1 MQSGVQHQN
10 KARKSLRGQNIMKN
24 TTLVKGSA
32 AIALGAALL
41 LGGGGTLANWNAAAT
56 QTPGEIVAGDLNL
69 VNTTSTGVWKDRAGA
84 TIDITTY
91 KVVPGD
97 KLTFTQDLTVTLK
110 GNKMAAEIATTG
122 IDAEVSGFTATNV
135 SVSEPVLT
143 VGVTPVSNPLVASV
157 GTQTVTATITFEFL
171 STTNNR
177 ADVNQTYNFNNVGFT
192 LEQVNTEG
200 DGLSEEL

>member
-1 MQSGVQHQN
+1 
-10 KARKSLRGQNIMKN
+10 MKN

-41 LGGGGTLANWNAAAT
+41 LGGGGTLANWNASAT
-56 QTPGEIVAGDLNL
+56 TAPGTIVAGDLN
-69 VNTTSTGVWKDRAGA
+69 VENTMAGVWKDRNGDPV
-84 TIDITTY
+84 TISTY

-97 KLTFTQDLTVTLK
+97 KLTFTQDLAVTLK

-122 IDAEVSGFTATNV
+122 ITETSGFTAANV

-143 VGVTPVSNPLVASV
+143 IGGVEVENELVAST

-171 STTNNR
+171 STTANR
-177 ADVNQTYNFNNVGFT
+177 ADVNATYNFNNVGFT
-192 LEQVNTEG
+192 LTQVTQS
-200 DGLSEEL
+200 GLS

>member
-1 MQSGVQHQN
+1 
-10 KARKSLRGQNIMKN
+10 MKN

-97 KLTFTQDLTVTLK
+97 KLTYTQDLTVTLK
-110 GNKMAAEIATTG
+110 GTKMAANIATTG
-122 IDAEVSGFTATNV
+122 ITAANGFVGTDTVAVTG
-135 SVSEPVLT
+135 PALT
-143 VGVTPVSNPLVASV
+143 VAGTSTAVSNPLRPLENEGA
-157 GTQTVTATITFEFL
+157 QTVTATITFEFK
-171 STTNNR
+171 STTTGR
-177 ADVNQTYNFNNVGFT
+177 TDVNATHNFGNVGFT
-192 LEQVNTEG
+192 LTQITQT
-200 DGLSEEL
+200 GLS